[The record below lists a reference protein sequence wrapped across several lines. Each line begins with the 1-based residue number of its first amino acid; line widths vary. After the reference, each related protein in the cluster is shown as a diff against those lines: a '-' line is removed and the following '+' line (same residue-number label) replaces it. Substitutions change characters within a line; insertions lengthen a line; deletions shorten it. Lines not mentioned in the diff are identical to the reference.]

1 VGSVVPERV
10 PGRAD
15 PAGGLSPVP
24 PPRPFRWSMP
34 SLAGRG
40 MNAKDAMG
48 QISKLLDK
56 YYNNEMRE
64 LAVLARISQV
74 AGQYEGGKK

>member
-1 VGSVVPERV
+1 
-10 PGRAD
+10 
-15 PAGGLSPVP
+15 
-24 PPRPFRWSMP
+24 
-34 SLAGRG
+34 
-40 MNAKDAMG
+40 MNSKDAME

-74 AGQYEGGKK
+74 VGHYEGGKK